1 MDEPIEGGADMAK
14 AWKRAAVAALGAL
27 VIGGGI
33 NAAMAAGRDDPRPTT
48 SVQKVA
54 DDRGREQE
62 ARGRVAEGENEV
74 RGRENELRGRENEPG
89 EDISGPCD
97 EAEHANDPRCAGG
110 ATEDSAGRGGQD
122 DGPNHDAND
131 DNSGPSDHSG
141 PGGGDDSGHGGESG
155 HGGSDD

>member
-1 MDEPIEGGADMAK
+1 MAK
-14 AWKRAAVAALGAL
+14 AWKRAAVAALGVL

-74 RGRENELRGRENEPG
+74 RGRENELRGRENEPEHG
-89 EDISGPCD
+89 NTQESETTLHVKNLP
-97 EAEHANDPRCAGG
+97 AETASFVDLAQVFG
-110 ATEDSAGRGGQD
+110 
-122 DGPNHDAND
+122 
-131 DNSGPSDHSG
+131 
-141 PGGGDDSGHGGESG
+141 
-155 HGGSDD
+155 

>member
-1 MDEPIEGGADMAK
+1 MAK
-14 AWKRAAVAALGAL
+14 AWKRAAVAALGVL

-48 SVQKVA
+48 SVQRVA

-62 ARGRVAEGENEV
+62 ARGRIAEGENEL
-74 RGRENELRGRENEPG
+74 RGRENELRGRENEAG

-110 ATEDSAGRGGQD
+110 ATEDSGQD
-122 DGPNHDAND
+122 EGPNHDAND
-131 DNSGPSDHSG
+131 DNSGPSENSG